1 MDFNIEEYSNLG
13 INFFY
18 GSIELLKILQ
28 NFKEKLLFRQG
39 SSDEDNEA
47 EQRANDVFQ
56 GYKFSI
62 LSILHIVIDQFVMYP
77 NDIGIK
83 QDEFI
88 LNAYNWGDYFDGSIH
103 NLPRDSPHGIFLSNL
118 LFLRKKIISSN
129 DWSQIKVELYD
140 LIDFLLK
147 IENII
152 LHNYV
157 GKKRGHDQIIE
168 STELISSKL
177 PSVLLIFMNDSKK
190 LSRAYYEMYRTPKK
204 SKNKINLKKYTVK
217 YGINPFDSKFELDE
231 IDKHNLFLTG
241 FTIVNYFLWK
251 NILSEE
257 MFEENKDIFNNLLQA
272 KNWDEYDLLFGSINE
287 NVCIK
292 LEKNDPLSEYYYS
305 QVKEISNEFTRS
317 LISPLNEV
325 VFSKTNDLKSIL
337 HYRPISYV
345 NYDSSGALN
354 FISVLLGL
362 VHAQKISYMKE
373 KARVIELVHKDTPG
387 NNFSYAIFLPC
398 SGTISDSSRWWVFYR
413 CATDYSGQGGFNH
426 KSIHLFLERYEKL
439 IEYEQFEID
448 EDDFKEYLKPNFLNY
463 FETITKDAID
473 TNSSMRGAYLELLVS
488 SYFWKLGYK
497 VIPRKKI
504 KSLNREI
511 DVVAIDDK
519 NKLIYFVECKEK
531 SITVDED
538 ERSRVTDEL
547 FEKHKDEHDGFFGF
561 GVNEIIHSQ
570 LSDFIDLYNNVV
582 TNFDSFLQELDI
594 TDKDYSLKGIFVT
607 TDLLD
612 IELLELPDP
621 IEFWTFWILKEK
633 LQSVKLDKSYLD
645 ILEMHIQSK
654 IARPLKD
661 RLFLSEY
668 Y

>member
-1 MDFNIEEYSNLG
+1 MDFDIEEYSNLG
-13 INFFY
+13 VNFFY
-18 GSIELLKILQ
+18 GSIELLKLLR
-28 NFKEKLLFRQG
+28 NFDESSPSRN
-39 SSDEDNEA
+39 SSDEENEA
-47 EQRANDVFQ
+47 EKRVDEVFQ

-103 NLPRDSPHGIFLSNL
+103 NLPRDSSHGIFLSNL
-118 LFLRKKIISSN
+118 LFLRKKIISSE
-129 DWSQIKVELYD
+129 DWSQIKAELYD
-140 LIDFLLK
+140 LIDFLLNIEK
-147 IENII
+147 III
-152 LHNYV
+152 HNYV
-157 GKKRGHDQIIE
+157 GKKRGEDAIID
-168 STELISSKL
+168 SSELILSKL

-190 LSRAYYEMYRTPKK
+190 LSLSYFDMYRTPKK
-204 SKNKINLKKYTVK
+204 SNKKINLKKYTVK
-217 YGINPFDSKFELDE
+217 YGVNPFDLKFELDE
-231 IDKHNLFLTG
+231 IDKHNMFLTG
-241 FTIVNYFLWK
+241 FKIVNHFLWN
-251 NILSEE
+251 NILNEE
-257 MFEENKDIFNNLLQA
+257 IFEENKDIFNKLLQA
-272 KNWDEYDLLFGSINE
+272 KNWNEYDRLFGALND

-292 LEKNDPLSEYYYS
+292 LEKNDPLSDYYFS
-305 QVKEISNEFTRS
+305 QLKEISNEYTRS

-325 VFSKTNDLKSIL
+325 NFSKSNDLKSIL
-337 HYRPISYV
+337 HYRPISYI
-345 NYDSSGALN
+345 NYDACGAFN

-362 VHAQKISYMKE
+362 VHAQKITFMKE
-373 KARVIELVHKDTPG
+373 KAKVIELVHKDDPG

-413 CATDYSGQGGFNH
+413 CATDYSGQGGYNH
-426 KSIHLFLERYEKL
+426 KMIHRFLENYEEL
-439 IEYEQFEID
+439 IDFEQFEID
-448 EDDFKEYLKPNFLNY
+448 EEDFREYLKPNFLKY
-463 FETITKDAID
+463 FEKITKEAID

-488 SYFWKLGYK
+488 SYFWKLGHK

-519 NKLIYFVECKEK
+519 NKVIYFVECKEK

-538 ERSRVTDEL
+538 ERSRIANEL
-547 FEKHKDEHDGFFGF
+547 LAKHREEHEGFFGV
-561 GVNEIIHSQ
+561 GVNEIIQSQ
-570 LSDFIDLYNNVV
+570 LSDFIDLYNEVV
-582 TNFDSFLQELDI
+582 TNYPSFLQEI
-594 TDKDYSLKGIFVT
+594 QINDKDYSLKGIFVT
-607 TDLLD
+607 TDNLD

-633 LQSVKLDKSYLD
+633 LQSVNMDKSYLE
-645 ILEMHIQSK
+645 IIEMHIQSQ

-661 RLFLSEY
+661 RGFLSEY